1 MEEKYDKREVRR
13 IERQWRRKHKKE
25 QEMSH
30 PLKQHLKR
38 LLPPGMVPGNVGHIN
53 EVMWPFYHVL
63 SFDFGVNPTYGP
75 TTTQTKSFQVTQEAC
90 LLLSKI
96 TRKSYSYD
104 NSSDLAPL
112 TMTLRD
118 RQSSRQL
125 NDRPIPIQMIG
136 KKSRPTVLPT
146 PYLIM
151 PNAFIEV
158 EIRSWL
164 TADQAASTGT
174 GKFDFVFEGYRI
186 RIEDQDKVL
195 STIFG

>member
-1 MEEKYDKREVRR
+1 
-13 IERQWRRKHKKE
+13 
-25 QEMSH
+25 MSQG
-30 PLKQHLKR
+30 LKQHLKK
-38 LLPPGMVPGNVGHIN
+38 LLPPGMVPGNVGHVN
-53 EVMWPFYHVL
+53 EVMWPFFHVL
-63 SFDFGVNPTYGP
+63 QFDFGTNPTYGP
-75 TTTQTKSFQVTQEAC
+75 TTTQSRSFQVTQEAC

-96 TRKSYSYD
+96 TRKSYDYS
-104 NSSDLAPL
+104 NASDLAPL
-112 TMTLRD
+112 SITIRD

-158 EIRSWL
+158 EVRSWL
-164 TADQAASTGT
+164 TAAQTASVGS
-174 GKFDFVFEGYRI
+174 GKFDLVFEGYRI